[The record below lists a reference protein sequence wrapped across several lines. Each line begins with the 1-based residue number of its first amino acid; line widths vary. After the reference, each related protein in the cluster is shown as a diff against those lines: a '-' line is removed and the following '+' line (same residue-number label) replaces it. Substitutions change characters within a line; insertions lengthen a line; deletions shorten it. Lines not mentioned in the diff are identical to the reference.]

1 MAVQS
6 DRTGIRR
13 FGPTALAT
21 PANVVTIARVLLAIP
36 LFALI
41 YDRGAGWLTWGGW
54 AVLASS
60 DGLDGWI
67 ARRDGTTRSGAYLDP
82 LADKVLTMGGFTV
95 LVTIDL
101 VWWLPVAIMAT
112 REVGISAYRSFAGR
126 RGVSLPALWS
136 GKAKTFCQLVAVGIP
151 IWPLTDG
158 YLGLH
163 DALVWLSVALSV
175 GSGIHI
181 VRRGWVETASQAN
194 GLSEVP

>member
-6 DRTGIRR
+6 DRTGLRR

-36 LFALI
+36 LFVLI

-54 AVLASS
+54 VVLACS

-82 LADKVLTMGGFTV
+82 LADKVLTMGGFAA
-95 LVTIDL
+95 LVAIDL

-136 GKAKTFCQLVAVGIP
+136 GKAKTVCQLVTVGVP
-151 IWPLTDG
+151 LWPVTDSF
-158 YLGLH
+158 LGLH
-163 DALVWLSVALSV
+163 DVLVWLSVGLSV
-175 GSGIHI
+175 GSGFHI
-181 VRRGWVETASQAN
+181 VRRGWVESIAQTGAPTEA
-194 GLSEVP
+194 P